1 MKSEKKSKS
10 KIFKESI
17 PVSRIKANITPL
29 LILVL
34 LGLLL
39 VAPVA
44 AGTPTTEVTVSKLAV
59 DGTLIVQETVD
70 YRWMEANLP
79 IQGDGVTHY
88 YHQGPE
94 LGVED
99 EDQRWDRAESGNI
112 PEKDYHAVKGTDV
125 RDLCELVGGMN
136 PGDTVTIKANDG
148 MGKSFGYR
156 NVYNPDP
163 RQGPMVIT
171 WWRPDTGYVPNY
183 FDGMRL
189 IFFADDSTNP
199 WGWHVFGNWDMH
211 ECMDESYWH
220 YYISG
225 REEYPA
231 STGLAVKYVDRVII
245 NSQDPAPLFRVTFAA
260 NQTSGYAPLTVA
272 FTPET
277 SATTPT
283 GWQWDFGDDT
293 AVSPDER
300 PVHTYAEPGT
310 YNVTLTVTAAEG
322 TVAWTKKGYIRVS
335 EQSVLTAVSV
345 YPADATVVVGKTKQ
359 FSAVPRDQNSEPMED
374 VAVSWL
380 CDNETVGTVDSTT
393 GLFTALAEGTATVTA
408 AAGEISGSA
417 TVTVALAPPAAKTI
431 VVDIDGGG
439 NYTSIQEA
447 VLSANP
453 GDTVRVRDGTY
464 TENVDISK
472 LLTLVSEHG
481 AAAVTVKA
489 ANTQDDVIAVTADH
503 VVIEGFALTGAT
515 NERAG
520 LFLDGVR
527 DCRIADVAASSNYH
541 GIILKATENVTIRN
555 SAADQNVQN
564 GISLNATENTAIKE
578 CTASG
583 NTFNGISLQK
593 GDNTTVQDCI
603 VSRNSGYNFDVT
615 ESPDTT
621 IENCTMTYN
630 KEYGLRISESDR
642 TSVLNSII
650 SNNGACGVV
659 LRSSSDLVLEGNF
672 ITDNSP
678 LERDGIKGSGRFDNL
693 TFRNNTV
700 FFDISLGTVTNSTIS
715 GNTIRGNQGNYRD
728 YVGIGMSASD
738 SMICD
743 NTISAYFF
751 GLSLGQSNRNTIV
764 NNTCFDCW
772 DAALYTQNS
781 NENHIYLNT
790 LTKRKKVCWSS
801 EGSSNIANTPEPRD
815 YWYNGILYYGYL
827 GNYYSDY
834 TGADADGDGIGDTP
848 YVISDTAT
856 DHYPLMK
863 PAERYEV
870 LPPVPEVQ
878 WGPYLTGT
886 TTTGTTVNWKADI
899 PAAGMV
905 EYAAEEYFTEHGKYD
920 RNVSAAG
927 EEVLRHVSLTGLAP
941 DTRYHYRVHAGRNV
955 SADHTFRTFPETG
968 PCTFI
973 VYGDT
978 QEQISDFTQLERHK
992 LVADRIA
999 EEEKDAA
1006 FVVHVGDTVGD
1017 PDNAEEWDRFFASGR
1032 ELYANMTLYP
1042 TRGNHDYRDDG
1053 EGYMA
1058 AFGAPSWYSFDCGDV
1073 HVAMLDS
1080 NNDVGPRMDEET
1092 AWLASDLAESTASW
1106 KFVAFHHPPYSSGTS
1121 HPGGWIN
1128 FRTLWGPTF
1137 EANDVAV
1144 VFNGHVHSYQRYLVN
1159 GTQYVVTAT
1168 GGGPLYTLTEEK
1180 EIGYQNSLEYT
1191 LGYTRVTVDPANE
1204 TATMEFVPVADVSKD
1219 NKEVVGIRPPG
1230 EVFDRVVIDR
1240 SGEPDLLVTGIEV
1253 PDLDPGVN
1261 ATVTARV
1268 ENSGGKDVDA
1278 FVVAFALDGAKVG
1291 TETISGLAA
1300 GAHANVSFVWRP
1312 AAEGVYDLSVTADP
1326 DGAVEEA
1333 DEENNIF
1340 RRVVVVGAGGDDY
1353 DTLTLLSGWNFVSVP
1368 KRLATGADTM
1378 AVFKAVDCAGH
1389 SIFGY
1394 AQPEG
1399 WRVLKSEDRLG
1410 VLDGIW
1416 IYANES
1422 TAVGL
1427 TYNPDLRQVPP
1438 MKHLAPG
1445 WNAIGFSDTVPVPV
1459 EETLQS
1465 VDGAWSSLVGFDRI
1479 RQEYRPAVTAGSN
1492 MVQYMG
1498 PKEGYWI
1505 FMSEKGDLAAIGA

>member
-1 MKSEKKSKS
+1 MA
-10 KIFKESI
+10 
-17 PVSRIKANITPL
+17 PVS
-29 LILVL
+29 
-34 LGLLL
+34 
-39 VAPVA
+39 

-59 DGTLIVQETVD
+59 DETLIAQETVD
-70 YRWMEANLP
+70 YHWMEENLP
-79 IQGDGVTHY
+79 VQGDGVTHY

-94 LGVED
+94 LGEKD
-99 EDQRWDRAESGNI
+99 EDLRWDRAESGNI

-136 PGDTVTIKANDG
+136 PGDTVTIKAEDG
-148 MGKSFGYR
+148 MYKNFGYR
-156 NVYNPDP
+156 NVYDPDP

-171 WWRPDTGYVPNY
+171 WWRPDLGHVPTY
-183 FDGMRL
+183 FEGMRL

-211 ECMDESYWH
+211 ECMDEKYWH

-225 REEYPA
+225 KVDEYPA
-231 STGLAVKYVDRVII
+231 TTGLSVKYIDRVII
-245 NSQDPAPLFRVTFAA
+245 HSQDPAPLFRVTFAA

-300 PVHTYAEPGT
+300 PVHEYKKPGT

-322 TVAWTKKGYIRVS
+322 TVSWTKKGYIRVS
-335 EQSVLTAVSV
+335 ERPVLTTISV
-345 YPADATVVVGKTKQ
+345 YPADATAVVGKTKQ
-359 FSAVPRDQNSEPMED
+359 FSAVPRDQNGGPMEG
-374 VAVSWL
+374 VAVSWS
-380 CDNETVGTVDSTT
+380 CDNETVGTVDPAT

-408 AAGEISGSA
+408 TTGGVSGST
-417 TVTVALAPPAAKTI
+417 TVTVALAPPPAKTI
-431 VVDIDGGG
+431 VVDIGGSG
-439 NYTSIQEA
+439 DYTTIQEA

-453 GDTVRVRDGTY
+453 GDTVLVRDGTY
-464 TENVDISK
+464 TENIDVGK
-472 LLTLVSEHG
+472 RLTLVSEHG
-481 AAAVTVKA
+481 TAATTVKA
-489 ANTQDDVIAVTADH
+489 ANTQDDVIAVTADN
-503 VVIEGFALTGAT
+503 VTIEGFALTGAM
-515 NERAG
+515 NEGAG
-520 LFLDGVR
+520 LLLDGVR
-527 DCRIADVAASSNYH
+527 DCRVADVTASSNFH
-541 GIILKATENVTIRN
+541 GIILRGTENITLTDSFGERNAQYGIYLNASKGNVIAGCTGSENSLSGIDLNEADENTIRRCVMASNGESEIKITNSHQNIISDSSVRGDSKYGLWSISSDGTIINNVSFSEHEAFGVSLKNSNNTTFVRNSFGNEGQPKKGYCDLNCNGCWNVTIREN
-555 SAADQNVQN
+555 EFSKSKNPMKIYFSYVR
-564 GISLNATENTAIKE
+564 NA
-578 CTASG
+578 
-583 NTFNGISLQK
+583 
-593 GDNTTVQDCI
+593 
-603 VSRNSGYNFDVT
+603 
-615 ESPDTT
+615 
-621 IENCTMTYN
+621 
-630 KEYGLRISESDR
+630 
-642 TSVLNSII
+642 
-650 SNNGACGVV
+650 
-659 LRSSSDLVLEGNF
+659 
-672 ITDNSP
+672 
-678 LERDGIKGSGRFDNL
+678 
-693 TFRNNTV
+693 
-700 FFDISLGTVTNSTIS
+700 
-715 GNTIRGNQGNYRD
+715 
-728 YVGIGMSASD
+728 
-738 SMICD
+738 
-743 NTISAYFF
+743 TISANNISCGYNGIFMEKSHN
-751 GLSLGQSNRNTIV
+751 SLIADNL
-764 NNTCFDCW
+764 F
-772 DAALYTQNS
+772 TQNGGDA
-781 NENHIYLNT
+781 IYLAETSGDIITNNT
-790 LTKRKKVCWSS
+790 LTKNGGGLSTLKCQGVEIIYMNSFIGNTVNWRSS
-801 EGSSNIANTPEPRD
+801 KSATTVNASLPIEYLYNSTP
-815 YWYNGILYYGYL
+815 YTGHL
-827 GNYYSDY
+827 GNYWDDY
-834 TGADADGDGIGDTP
+834 NGTDANGDGIGDIP
-848 YVISDTAT
+848 YIVSET
-856 DHYPLMK
+856 DRDNYPLTE
-863 PAERYEV
+863 PVDQYEV

-886 TTTGTTVNWKADI
+886 TTNGTTINWKTEI

-905 EYAAEEYFTEHGKYD
+905 EYAAEAYFTEHGKYD

-927 EEVLRHVSLTGLAP
+927 EEVLRHVSLTDLAP

-955 SADHTFRTFPETG
+955 SADLTFRTFPESG

-999 EEEKDAA
+999 AEEQDAA

-1017 PDNAEEWDRFFASGR
+1017 PDNLEEWDRFFASGR
-1032 ELYANMTLYP
+1032 ALYANTTLYP
-1042 TRGNHDYRDDG
+1042 TRGNHDYLDDA

-1080 NNDVGPRMDEET
+1080 NDDVGPRMNEET

-1106 KFVAFHHPPYSSGTS
+1106 TFVAFHHPPYSSGTS
-1121 HPGGWIN
+1121 HPGGWKN

-1137 EANDVAV
+1137 EANDVDV

-1159 GTQYVVTAT
+1159 GTQYVVAAT

-1180 EIGYQNSLEYT
+1180 EIGYQNSLEFT

-1204 TATMEFVPVADVSKD
+1204 TATMEFVPVADVSED
-1219 NKEVVGIRPPG
+1219 NKEVLGIRPPG

-1240 SGEPDLLVTGIEV
+1240 SGEPDILVTGIEV

-1268 ENSGGKDVDA
+1268 ENSGGKDADA
-1278 FVVAFALDGAKVG
+1278 FVVAFALDGAKAA
-1291 TETISGLAA
+1291 TETVAGLAA
-1300 GAHANVSFVWRP
+1300 GDHADVSFVWKP
-1312 AAEGVYDLSVTADP
+1312 AAEGVYELSVIADP

-1340 RRVVVVGAGGDDY
+1340 TRVVVVGAGGDDY
-1353 DTLTLLSGWNFVSVP
+1353 DTLTLLAGWNFVSVP
-1368 KRLATGADTM
+1368 KRLAPGADTV
-1378 AVFKAVDCAGH
+1378 AVFEAVDCAGH

-1394 AQPEG
+1394 AQPDG
-1399 WRVLKSEDRLG
+1399 WRVLKSDDRLE

-1438 MKHLAPG
+1438 MKHLTPG

-1492 MVQYMG
+1492 LVSYMG

-1505 FMSEKGDLAAIGA
+1505 FMNEKGNFAAIGV